1 MKRAVVTGA
10 SGFIGRA
17 LTKRLLAEGV
27 EVWAV
32 VTAQGK
38 MADITSDRLHETV
51 CDFAHY
57 SELAG
62 LLPKDVDWFIH
73 AAWAGFY
80 GLRSRD
86 LTVQAGNIS
95 AAAVALEQAKRTGV
109 KRFLFLGSSYQYR
122 MEPVTEN
129 GREVFIR
136 NNIYGI
142 AKEAAERMLRAKAA
156 EYGMAFNSVLFT
168 NVFGV
173 GDRSARSTNTMI
185 RQLLR
190 GEPLRLI
197 SGEHLHDWTYID
209 DAVGG
214 MMAVLERGA
223 AGVEYYIGKHQ
234 PETFREIVTRVRDT
248 LAPEAE
254 LQFGAYEDRAYIDYT
269 LIDLDALYRDTGFE
283 CKADFEECIRKTAAW
298 LLKEDTKMNGTANN
312 MVEITNGGG
321 QCSYYIAAC
330 LPAYAVRVREVRQ

>member
-1 MKRAVVTGA
+1 MKRAIVTGA
-10 SGFIGRA
+10 SGFIGKA
-17 LTKRLLAEGV
+17 LTRRLLDEGT

-32 VTAQGK
+32 VTAREK
-38 MADITSDRLHETV
+38 LADLVSNGLYVTV

-57 SELAG
+57 NELAE

-73 AAWAGFY
+73 AAWADFY
-80 GLRSRD
+80 GSRSRD

-95 AAAVALEQAKRTGV
+95 AAATAMEQAKRIGA

-122 MEPVTEN
+122 MEPVMDN

-142 AKEAAERMLRAKAA
+142 AKEAAGRMLRAKAA
-156 EYGMAFNSVLFT
+156 EYGIAFNSVLFT
-168 NVFGV
+168 NVFGI

-185 RQLLR
+185 QQLLK
-190 GEPLRLI
+190 GESLRLI

-209 DAVGG
+209 DAVSG

-223 AGVEYYIGKHQ
+223 VGVEYYIGKRQ

-254 LQFGAYEDRAYIDYT
+254 LRFGAYEDRAYIDYS
-269 LIDLDALYRDTGFE
+269 LIDLERLYRDTGFE
-283 CKADFEECIRKTAAW
+283 CKADFEESIRKTAAW
-298 LLKEDTKMNGTANN
+298 LLKEDTKMNGTVNN
-312 MVEITNGGG
+312 MAKITNGGG
-321 QCSYYIAAC
+321 GNVVIT
-330 LPAYAVRVREVRQ
+330 LPHSFPPARCA